1 MEPKELMSEFSKK
14 TGIAELVP
22 DQEGFYWVR
31 IDDYG
36 IGIGTEATEQ
46 SIVIFTPI
54 AKRVEESAAVLAE
67 LMLEINYLYIGTFGG
82 TISFNSDMGY
92 YLYQRREALATID
105 AENFMSLIEQ
115 FVNKAEMLKNMV
127 DEFVQTYA
135 ASEQIAQQKSE
146 EMAGMEGTGEFLR
159 V

>member
-1 MEPKELMSEFSKK
+1 MELKELMSEFSKK
-14 TGIAELVP
+14 TGISELVP

-105 AENFMSLIEQ
+105 AENFMSLMEQ

-135 ASEQIAQQKSE
+135 ASEQIAQRKSE